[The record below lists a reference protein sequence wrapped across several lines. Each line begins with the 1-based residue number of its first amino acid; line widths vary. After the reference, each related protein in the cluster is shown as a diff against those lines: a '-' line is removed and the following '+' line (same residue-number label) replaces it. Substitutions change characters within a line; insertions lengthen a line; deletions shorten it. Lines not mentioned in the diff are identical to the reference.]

1 MIRINILLNVIK
13 LKLKFAFYYRTEE
26 DLNVKLLSAETKQSV
41 TKEFSS
47 QGLLEKTLIVDDS
60 KT

>member
-1 MIRINILLNVIK
+1 
-13 LKLKFAFYYRTEE
+13 LKFVFSHSTAEA
-26 DLNVKLLSAETKQSV
+26 LSVKLLSAETKQSV

-60 KT
+60 KP

>member
-1 MIRINILLNVIK
+1 M
-13 LKLKFAFYYRTEE
+13 KFVFYYRTEE
-26 DLNVKLLSAETKQSV
+26 DLKVKLLSAETKQSV

>member
-1 MIRINILLNVIK
+1 MQPWKKDNIK
-13 LKLKFAFYYRTEE
+13 LKFKFVFYYKTEE
-26 DLNVKLLSAETKQSV
+26 DLKVKLLSAETKQSV

>member
-1 MIRINILLNVIK
+1 MNVFKFK
-13 LKLKFAFYYRTEE
+13 LEFVIYCRTEE
-26 DLNVKLLSAETKQSV
+26 NLKVKLLSAETKQSV

-60 KT
+60 KP